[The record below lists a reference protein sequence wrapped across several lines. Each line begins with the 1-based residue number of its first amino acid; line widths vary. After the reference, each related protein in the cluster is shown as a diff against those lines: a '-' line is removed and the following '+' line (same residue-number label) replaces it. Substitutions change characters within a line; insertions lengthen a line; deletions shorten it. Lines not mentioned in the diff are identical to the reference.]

1 MALKVI
7 DDTKFSDTPADTGS
21 LESIGAD
28 LDKAFAGLEAFAEGG
43 EMTSEQIEAQLES
56 LLGTAPS
63 GDDVSIEEAD
73 AALDEAMKELDQI
86 STEDAGAAVAK
97 DTRGKDDTQPG
108 DGDKDATQKKK
119 SDDDKDK
126 GDDKDKDSKSK
137 KTDGDV
143 DTDTT
148 TDDDDDDDDSA
159 ADDSDDDDG
168 ATEAALD
175 AEFGAESLCI
185 MLETA
190 QETGGLQP
198 SMMTMTS
205 KLLRQDE
212 LDSVSL
218 AAIESMGT
226 AASAEDVNAAL
237 ESLFETVKGKITSAM
252 DAIGSKIGNL
262 GVRIEEMI
270 KKVPGGESIN
280 DAALK
285 AQKKISAISQSK
297 AFWIIAAATAVLTGF
312 AAWGAA
318 AAGLRSIEGIVAFET
333 RAFGGVRESTKAA
346 LKLAD
351 GSAKA
356 AGEVGTHVGKQGA
369 IGAASR
375 ELTTTSESLSAFFKS
390 LKGPMANY
398 KGPAEASK
406 AIALAAKP
414 EAATSAAELG
424 WTAAAWNT
432 AKSNILKLLN
442 GFKRVWFTI
451 VRAVK
456 AVPNLLRNPNGAF
469 DSTKAAS
476 EYATSMRKATAA
488 FIRIGSFLY
497 HICAFI
503 VGTIIVSGIARV
515 LETCRHLAD
524 IKVSSDAKPA

>member
-28 LDKAFAGLEAFAEGG
+28 LDKAFAGLEAFVEGG
-43 EMTSEQIEAQLES
+43 EMTPEQIEAQLES
-56 LLGTAPS
+56 LLSTAPS

-73 AALDEAMKELDQI
+73 AALAEAMKELDQI
-86 STEDAGAAVAK
+86 STEDAGAATAK
-97 DTRGKDDTQPG
+97 DTRGNDDTQPG

-126 GDDKDKDSKSK
+126 GDDKDKDSKPK
-137 KTDGDV
+137 KTDD
-143 DTDTT
+143 DIDADTT
-148 TDDDDDDDDSA
+148 TNDDDDDDDGTA

-226 AASAEDVNAAL
+226 EASAEDVNAAL

-262 GVRIEEMI
+262 GARIEEMI

-285 AQKKISAISQSK
+285 AQKKISAIPQSK

-346 LKLAD
+346 LKLAG

-356 AGEVGTHVGKQGA
+356 AGEVGKQGA